1 MTLYQALESASIRN
15 EQLQGN
21 AIAQLQKQ
29 QAGSVSQVDFNATA
43 VNDIGDNANNDT
55 TSPTVATISPQ
66 TSDITANTIQDST
79 QTPRLPED
87 PDNSI
92 PAVTTGAPETPST
105 TEPVFTSTESS
116 SSTEQASTNTE
127 SPSSTEQLFT
137 STESVSNTERVSI
150 GRDSSFTTEQT
161 STNVDSMSVTEST
174 STESFLRSTDA
185 TTMNVE
191 GAEDVQT
198 SMSADNS
205 STNQEPVS
213 STTDAFTTISSTS
226 EGSSTEFEGDT
237 SSTTVS
243 TTTQSTTG
251 NIDITSRID
260 LLQNTVETTTFST
273 TVTNTATTFENPE
286 TNTIPLSDTTAT
298 QTADISSTDALTT
311 EADSSNMIDIET
323 TTAIPTSTIRTRL
336 IDLAQDI
343 LFRLQATMSTTTVP
357 SQDSTTMLSPTTET
371 SNVIRDSSSNRS
383 LESLSQLRDETTINQ
398 GESGTT
404 TPSSVTT
411 EQSSLRTI
419 EEVITQSAGSIAAS
433 SPTMVFTQEVN
444 TQDEINAIT
453 TTTPATITSTTI
465 TQDFQTVSNTDSTTV
480 GDSNDSSTSPLSVDV
495 TTVSTITSTDDTLL
509 TELMSIAKTL
519 FSDEINDNQEEIAGQ
534 NSNVTSRL
542 DNLMENEIYRPS
554 SNDELSTTQV
564 AETSSFSLNTMSEN
578 VESSTIPVDPSQN
591 EVDFTTTVSSE
602 NLTDTLT
609 TTPRSNMPDDE
620 VESVQTET
628 TPVALGPLAEII
640 ESTTPLFKTEI
651 EPRVT
656 LSLSGSF
663 DADIGLNTT
672 TQTQTTTSTQSS
684 ETTTTF
690 AMNFELTTDTFDLFS
705 SNLITATNPQ
715 IVSEQVTESV
725 TEPTG
730 VTVPLTS
737 LTTVTS
743 RLMTDIGTTTQPEIT
758 TVAPET
764 TSSSVNTITMTP
776 SISFEQTT
784 LASAVELVERV
795 NEVEVETNQT
805 TESTTQLASLIT
817 ESADNETPEPTPSS
831 MTTTSQQDFNSI
843 DDMGVTT
850 NQFSLTSTTIPVMET
865 TTNAPSE
872 NVPQTTP
879 NLENKSPTIVARFQD
894 TTSATAQAT
903 AGSGIGQTTEIT
915 TPTIPDT
922 SIVSS
927 TSSES
932 PTSSYPDVPLITTTS
947 SSVETTTTTITTE
960 TATSTST
967 GRVPDGGTSTPQTTR
982 MDVVT
987 VTPVTETTT
996 VNIEENLVSTE
1007 VGTSTTSASSEST
1020 TTMSGGTTND
1030 STNTTSASTEATTVS
1045 MQATPGTTVP
1055 TATSLPPRPASQS
1068 STTPYLGRF
1077 GGSRLTPAPRFSLS
1091 STTRAPLRDY
1101 LVYGIYP
1108 NKTIVRKRPEDNL
1121 IDARNVDSPYVIFGI
1136 FPDGRL
1142 VRKYP
1147 NGTIIPDPPR
1157 NPVEVVFS
1165 LSTST
1170 TTNRPPPRP
1179 YYNQA
1184 NQGTYNQYRG
1194 PVYNSND
1201 RPVAEP
1207 MRNVQSPSIVD
1218 LGLTGNAIVGPNG
1231 GGPDNTGPLGTPASV
1246 PSTNEMV
1253 SLIPPVH
1260 HHRSLAV
1267 RASLELVRIYGLLQ
1281 VNQSSLSHFA
1291 CYFCL
1296 CFKNY
1301 CVIVA

>member
-29 QAGSVSQVDFNATA
+29 QAGSVSQVDLNATT

-66 TSDITANTIQDST
+66 TSDTTANTIQDST

-87 PDNSI
+87 PDNST
-92 PAVTTGAPETPST
+92 PTVTTGAPETPST

-116 SSTEQASTNTE
+116 SSTEQASTSTE

-150 GRDSSFTTEQT
+150 GTGSSFTTEQT

-198 SMSADNS
+198 SMSADNN
-205 STNQEPVS
+205 STNQELVS
-213 STTDAFTTISSTS
+213 STTDASTTISSTS

-237 SSTTVS
+237 SSTTIS
-243 TTTQSTTG
+243 TATQSTTD

-260 LLQNTVETTTFST
+260 LSQNTIETTTFSA
-273 TVTNTATTFENPE
+273 TVTNTATTSENPE

-298 QTADISSTDALTT
+298 QTVDISSTDAVTT

-357 SQDSTTMLSPTTET
+357 SQDSTTMLSLTTET
-371 SNVIRDSSSNRS
+371 SNMIPDSSSNRS

-419 EEVITQSAGSIAAS
+419 EEVITQSADSIAAS
-433 SPTMVFTQEVN
+433 SPTMLFTKEVN

-542 DNLMENEIYRPS
+542 DNLMENEIYRS
-554 SNDELSTTQV
+554 SLSNDELSTTQV
-564 AETSSFSLNTMSEN
+564 AETSSFSSNTMSEN

-591 EVDFTTTVSSE
+591 EVDLTTTVSSE

-628 TPVALGPLAEII
+628 TPVVLGSLAEII
-640 ESTTPLFKTEI
+640 ESTTPSLKTEI

-663 DADIGLNTT
+663 DAGTGLDTT

-684 ETTTTF
+684 ETTTTL
-690 AMNFELTTDTFDLFS
+690 NFELTTDTFDLFS
-705 SNLITATNPQ
+705 SNLITTTNPQ

-764 TSSSVNTITMTP
+764 TPTSVNTITMTP

-795 NEVEVETNQT
+795 NDVEVETNQT

-817 ESADNETPEPTPSS
+817 ESADNETPEPTASS
-831 MTTTSQQDFNSI
+831 ITTTAQQDVNSI
-843 DDMGVTT
+843 DDTGVTT

-922 SIVSS
+922 SIASS
-927 TSSES
+927 TSSEF
-932 PTSSYPDVPLITTTS
+932 PTSSNPDVPLITTTS
-947 SSVETTTTTITTE
+947 SSVETTTTTTITTE

-967 GRVPDGGTSTPQTTR
+967 GRVPEGGTSTPQTTR

-1007 VGTSTTSASSEST
+1007 VGTSTTTASSEST

-1030 STNTTSASTEATTVS
+1030 STNTTSAPTEATTVS

-1068 STTPYLGRF
+1068 FTTPYLGRF

-1267 RASLELVRIYGLLQ
+1267 RASLELVRTYGLL
-1281 VNQSSLSHFA
+1281 
-1291 CYFCL
+1291 
-1296 CFKNY
+1296 
-1301 CVIVA
+1301 